1 MELSETDWIVA
12 PASSLSEEARKAAL
26 IRQSSLTKPPGSLGR
41 LERCAVELA
50 ALQDTAVPVAKP
62 VYIGVFAA
70 DHGVAIEGV
79 SAFPA
84 EVTGEMVR
92 NFARGGA
99 AISVMAE
106 HLDAQ
111 LEVISLGLVNDP
123 GELENVVRVDLG
135 PGTANLLNQP
145 AMTDLQLV
153 SSLDAGRQIAEK
165 VVQTQCQL
173 FVGGEMGI
181 ANTTSASAL
190 ACAFL
195 GLPPEEL
202 AGPGTGLD
210 KEGVERKS
218 NVIET
223 ALKYHG
229 PALREGQPLTV
240 LKHLG
245 GFEIAGLVGAYVGCA
260 QRGTPVLVD
269 GFIASVAALT
279 AVRINPSIE
288 PWLLYSHCSAEPGHK
303 HVLAALDAN
312 PLLDLD
318 MRLGEG
324 SGAAIAVLVLEAA
337 CQLHNNMATFAEAG
351 VNEGTD

>member
-135 PGTANLLNQP
+135 PGTANLLNQ
-145 AMTDLQLV
+145 Q
-153 SSLDAGRQIAEK
+153 GQI
-165 VVQTQCQL
+165 
-173 FVGGEMGI
+173 
-181 ANTTSASAL
+181 S
-190 ACAFL
+190 
-195 GLPPEEL
+195 
-202 AGPGTGLD
+202 
-210 KEGVERKS
+210 
-218 NVIET
+218 
-223 ALKYHG
+223 
-229 PALREGQPLTV
+229 
-240 LKHLG
+240 
-245 GFEIAGLVGAYVGCA
+245 
-260 QRGTPVLVD
+260 
-269 GFIASVAALT
+269 
-279 AVRINPSIE
+279 RI
-288 PWLLYSHCSAEPGHK
+288 
-303 HVLAALDAN
+303 
-312 PLLDLD
+312 
-318 MRLGEG
+318 R
-324 SGAAIAVLVLEAA
+324 
-337 CQLHNNMATFAEAG
+337 
-351 VNEGTD
+351 